1 MGRPCCR
8 RCSDRA
14 IRKESPA
21 GEKFGRNLSRGMRFR
36 RSRSGRNNAMFF
48 SLWLIFPVAIV
59 LAASVLFT
67 ALVMFLREYAFR
79 PKAYSPEE
87 FAMLL
92 LGKLEGRRR
101 LAPADAASEP
111 NRHELRRRSRAPTTS

>member
-1 MGRPCCR
+1 
-8 RCSDRA
+8 
-14 IRKESPA
+14 
-21 GEKFGRNLSRGMRFR
+21 
-36 RSRSGRNNAMFF
+36 MFF

-79 PKAYSPEE
+79 FKAYSSEE
-87 FAMLL
+87 FAMSL

-101 LAPADAASEP
+101 LAPVDRAFEP
-111 NRHELRRRSRAPTTS
+111 SKHELRRLSRALTTSPG